1 MRLGSYIVGDRA
13 SYGVIVDGGVVD
25 LGRRVGSSYAD
36 LRSLLAANATGD
48 AREIGQ
54 RNTPDFAVSD
64 VSWLPTIPNPDKII
78 CAGVNYKSHL
88 DELGLVGKG
97 YPVLFPRFA
106 ASQVGHLQA
115 MVCPKES
122 EQFDYEG
129 ELAVVIG
136 LGGRRI
142 SEDRALNHVAGYS
155 IYNEGSVRDWQ
166 QHTSQWTPGKNFAGS
181 GAFGPWLV
189 TSDEIIDPYT
199 LEITTRLN
207 GDIMQEASVGRM
219 LFRIETLIAYFSTFV
234 PLAPG
239 DIIATGTPGGVGHAR
254 KPPVYLKQGDIAE
267 VEISKIGTLR
277 NHVIKEV

>member
-1 MRLGSYIVGDRA
+1 MQLGSYFVGERA

-25 LGRRVGSSYAD
+25 LGCRLGSRYAD
-36 LRSLLAANATGD
+36 LRSLLAANATD
-48 AREIGQ
+48 KAREISQ
-54 RNTPDFAVSD
+54 RNTPDIAVSD

-78 CAGVNYKSHL
+78 CAGVNYKLHL

-122 EQFDYEG
+122 DQFDYEG

-142 SEDRALNHVAGYS
+142 SEDQALNHVAGYS

-189 TSDEIIDPYT
+189 TSDEITDPYT

-207 GDIMQEASVGRM
+207 GEIMQEASVGRM

-234 PLAPG
+234 PLAAG

-254 KPPVYLKQGDIAE
+254 KPPVYLKQDDIVE
-267 VEISKIGTLR
+267 VEIDKIGVLR